1 MVPDIYVEMHLI
13 FDNNFDV
20 DTITQ
25 VVGIRPFKCMNKNQ
39 TRINPITNQN
49 NPGFWTIRSRTF
61 SEFDVKQAID
71 DLLSNIERKISL
83 IKEICSENKGN
94 VVFEI
99 VPSFYYNA
107 KPAIYFNRQFLK
119 VVEELEAEIE
129 LDMYVLGEQYD
140 ETVG

>member
-1 MVPDIYVEMHLI
+1 VVPDIYVEMHLI

-25 VVGIRPFKCMNKNQ
+25 VVGIRPFKCMNKTQ
-39 TRINPITNQN
+39 TRINPITNQH